1 MLLLLLDG
9 GAGVWINKG
18 MWIIAKEK
26 RSDLWLRLGLQA
38 LGA

>member
-1 MLLLLLDG
+1 M
-9 GAGVWINKG
+9 GVQGVLIIEE

-26 RSDLWLRLGLQA
+26 RSDLRLRLGLQA